1 MLPKLWESN
10 KYQLGI
16 TDNGIIFASIAFT
29 NKVFLGSYKLTY
41 FCRTSF
47 ITFLQGIFPPEI

>member
-16 TDNGIIFASIAFT
+16 TDNGIIFAAIAFT
-29 NKVFLGSYKLTY
+29 NKVFLGSYKLIY
-41 FCRTSF
+41 FCRT
-47 ITFLQGIFPPEI
+47 